1 MPMSVSTLK
10 LQRRQPARCY
20 ARQSPE
26 ERLSQP
32 ALPLAVDDRTAE
44 LQDHAES
51 ALGRRLSWLLIAAC
65 LVALAGFAARG
76 AHSRYLA
83 DDFATANRLA
93 ASGFWGSQ
101 LEHRHDWSG
110 RYSFFFAIA
119 VVQSFGPGTAAVT
132 PLLGV
137 VCALLVALRFRAPAV
152 GIAVAY
158 ATIDGATDVYQSLL
172 WQTGML
178 SYLAPLILIGAW
190 LVSLSRRRDGRPTWC
205 DLVIPFVA
213 GGFSETAAICQVVF
227 FTLGC
232 VFAPRERRGPLAVA
246 LLSSLLS
253 LAAMASAPGN
263 AVRHASA
270 PPGSMATV
278 VGAVVEDWS
287 RYAGGVIARAAPAA
301 ALVFFAAALFAPR
314 PADVRRRL
322 WLALLVIA
330 GTLGAVYLA
339 SMTAV
344 RLPAPGRALIV
355 PYFYILVAVALLGS
369 SVGATFSSRGRR
381 LASAALVILLAA
393 GPGLALARNAAEL
406 PADRDLARA
415 WDAVDAA
422 ARAHRGGDLLVVAPE
437 APHGLGYL
445 SRDPNAFWNRQVRE
459 FYGLRSIAVR

>member
-1 MPMSVSTLK
+1 V
-10 LQRRQPARCY
+10 
-20 ARQSPE
+20 
-26 ERLSQP
+26 QP
-32 ALPLAVDDRTAE
+32 ALSLTVDDRS
-44 LQDHAES
+44 DHVGS
-51 ALGRRLSWLLIAAC
+51 GLGRRLSWLLIAAC
-65 LVALAGFAARG
+65 VVALASFAARG
-76 AHSRYLA
+76 AYSRYLA
-83 DDFATANRLA
+83 DDFVTANRLA

-119 VVQSFGPGTAAVT
+119 GVQWFGPGIAAVT

-137 VCALLVALRFRAPAV
+137 ACALLVALRFRAPAV
-152 GIAVAY
+152 AIAVAY

-178 SYLAPLILIGAW
+178 TYFAPLILIGGW
-190 LVSLSRRRDGRPTWC
+190 LASLSRRTGGRPTGV
-205 DLVIPFVA
+205 DLVIPFAA
-213 GGFSETAAICQVVF
+213 GGFSETAAICQIVF
-227 FTLGC
+227 LTLGC
-232 VFAPRERRGPLAVA
+232 AFAPRGRRGALCAALVA
-246 LLSSLLS
+246 SLLS

-270 PPGSMATV
+270 PPGSVATV
-278 VGAVVEDWS
+278 VAAVVEDWS
-287 RYAGGVIARAAPAA
+287 RYAAGVLVRAGPSAA
-301 ALVFFAAALFAPR
+301 VVFFAAARFAPR
-314 PADVRRRL
+314 PADVHRRL

-355 PYFYILVAVALLGS
+355 PYFYMLVAIALLGS
-369 SVGATFSSRGRR
+369 SVGATFSSRGER

-393 GPGLALARNAAEL
+393 GPGLAVARNAAAL
-406 PADRDLARA
+406 PADRDFARA

-422 ARAHRGGDLLVVAPE
+422 ARNHGGGDLQVVAPE
-437 APHGLGYL
+437 RPHGLGYL
-445 SRDPNAFWNRQVRE
+445 SRDPNDFWNGQVSE